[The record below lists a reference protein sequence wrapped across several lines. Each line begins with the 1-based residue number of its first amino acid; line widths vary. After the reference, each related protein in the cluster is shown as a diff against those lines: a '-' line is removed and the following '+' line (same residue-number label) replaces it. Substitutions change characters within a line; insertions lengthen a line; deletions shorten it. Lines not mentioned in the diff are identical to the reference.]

1 MIRTATTTG
10 EEATVWWQSPLLAR
24 VAARPVSP
32 GNFEVQGREKRLKC
46 GPVASVDDQLAA
58 LRARDEEAWAR
69 LHQEQFPRIWSS
81 VQRILQNASH
91 TDDVVQE
98 AFMKAYRDIEK
109 FQGQSQIGT
118 WLYRVAV
125 NHALD
130 FARKRQRRE
139 RWVSFFSPIR
149 DDEDTPSVP
158 DMPVDAASSQGLER
172 ADLREQIGAAMEE
185 LSPDHRAVVQ
195 LRLVEEHSLA
205 ETAEMLGVKVGT
217 VNSRLHYAC
226 DHLRRKLEKRLDD
239 QP

>member
-1 MIRTATTTG
+1 M
-10 EEATVWWQSPLLAR
+10 
-24 VAARPVSP
+24 
-32 GNFEVQGREKRLKC
+32 
-46 GPVASVDDQLAA
+46 
-58 LRARDEEAWAR
+58 
-69 LHQEQFPRIWSS
+69 WSS
-81 VQRILQNASH
+81 VYRILQNASH

-130 FARKRQRRE
+130 FARKRKRRE

-149 DDEDTPSVP
+149 EDEETPTVP
-158 DMPVDAASSQGLER
+158 DMPVEEESSRGLER
-172 ADLREQIGAAMEE
+172 EDMRTEIAAAMAE

-205 ETAEMLGVKVGT
+205 ESAKILGIKVGT

-226 DHLRRKLEKRLDD
+226 EHLRRKLERKKDT
-239 QP
+239 PS